1 MAPAMVHVHGFA
13 ISGSY
18 LLPTAALLTDE
29 FDTYVPD
36 LPGYGRTPG
45 PRKALGIYDLSD
57 ALIRFLDSVG
67 LERATLVGNSMG
79 CPVIGRAAE
88 RHPDRVERAI
98 LVSPAGGLHNRP
110 LGRGLSQ
117 LARDG
122 AFEPPS
128 LLKVAGPDYLRFG
141 AINAVRL
148 FSEMTQSPTIR
159 LLETIDTP
167 VLLVAG
173 SRDPLIAK
181 RERLEQL
188 APILSARG
196 NVSVVWLNK
205 AAHAINYSHPA
216 ELAAVIRA
224 YMHDAT
230 LRSQPLPEVAE
241 VLA

>member
-1 MAPAMVHVHGFA
+1 M
-13 ISGSY
+13 
-18 LLPTAALLTDE
+18 
-29 FDTYVPD
+29 
-36 LPGYGRTPG
+36 
-45 PRKALGIYDLSD
+45 
-57 ALIRFLDSVG
+57 
-67 LERATLVGNSMG
+67 
-79 CPVIGRAAE
+79 
-88 RHPDRVERAI
+88 
-98 LVSPAGGLHNRP
+98 
-110 LGRGLSQ
+110 
-117 LARDG
+117 ARDG

-181 RERLEQL
+181 RERLERLERL

-216 ELAAVIRA
+216 ELAAVIRPTCTIRRCGRNRCRRWRR
-224 YMHDAT
+224 YS
-230 LRSQPLPEVAE
+230 RR
-241 VLA
+241 